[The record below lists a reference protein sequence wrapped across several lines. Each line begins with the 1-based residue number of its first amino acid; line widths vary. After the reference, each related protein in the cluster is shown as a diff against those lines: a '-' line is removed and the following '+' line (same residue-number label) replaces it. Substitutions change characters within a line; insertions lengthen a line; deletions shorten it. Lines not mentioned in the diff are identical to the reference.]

1 MVNETAKRLIARVK
15 QLRQA
20 NGLTQEQFAERA
32 GLDYKYYQH
41 VEAGRSLNLGL
52 ETLLKLA
59 RGCGW
64 ELRQL
69 FDFDA
74 APVALAEAKGHGS
87 TATPRKDAGKAV
99 RRAGGQTRR

>member
-1 MVNETAKRLIARVK
+1 MVNETTKRLMSRVK
-15 QLRQA
+15 QFRLTQ
-20 NGLTQEQFAERA
+20 GLTQEQFAERA
-32 GLDYKYYQH
+32 DLDYKTYQH
-41 VEAGRSLNLGL
+41 VEAGRRPNLGM

-59 RGCGW
+59 KGCGW

-74 APVALAEAKGHGS
+74 PPLTVVEPKGHES
-87 TATPRKDAGKAV
+87 TATPRKGAGKAV